1 MTESPWDQRIA
12 RAAELERTCPQAAE
26 LLRFYRLVAQAGAP
40 SGSPVLPLTFLE
52 SLLTLAAHEAPASLA
67 ESAQSLLRTPERWA
81 TILDAPS
88 TPAELFF
95 SQAVRQ
101 PYTEL
106 EARRDPT
113 PRTSVQPLCPFCGSK
128 PLVAILRPEG
138 DGARRSLLCSLCFT
152 EWDFRRLLCPH
163 CGEEDKEKLPV
174 YTAEEFPHIRV
185 EACDTCRTY
194 IKSVDLTR
202 NGLAVPEVDE
212 LSSLSLDLWAAES
225 GYSKLQ
231 TNLFGL

>member
-1 MTESPWDQRIA
+1 MTGSSTDKVIARRIA
-12 RAAELERTCPQAAE
+12 RALELEQSWPPAAE
-26 LLRFYRLVAQAGAP
+26 LLRFYRHV
-40 SGSPVLPLTFLE
+40 
-52 SLLTLAAHEAPASLA
+52 APAGILEPLLHVVSREGPPPLA
-67 ESAQSLLRTPERWA
+67 QVAEALL
-81 TILDAPS
+81 S
-88 TPAELFF
+88 TPARWPEVVDAPATPAEAFF
-95 SQAVRQ
+95 SRVINQHHQ
-101 PYTEL
+101 ETL
-106 EARRDPT
+106 ARRGAT

-128 PLVAILRPEG
+128 PVAAILRPEG
-138 DGARRSLLCSLCFT
+138 DGANRSLLCCLCFT

-163 CGEEDKEKLPV
+163 CGEEDKDKLPV
-174 YTAEEFPHIRV
+174 YIAEEFPHIRV

-212 LSSLSLDLWAAES
+212 LASISLDFWAAQN